1 MKQFFKF
8 MFASMLGFILSW
20 VALFF
25 LIIIITVSIV
35 ASTTD
40 KTVSVSNNSILE
52 ITLSNEIVE
61 RAGKNPIENFDFSS
75 MKSSKS
81 LGLYDITTAIKGAAK
96 DDKIKGIYLNLS
108 DIQSGIASLEEI
120 RNALIEFKESGKF
133 IISYGETYSQKAYYL
148 ATVADK
154 IYLNPEGG
162 IDLKGL
168 NASIM
173 FFKGTLAKLEIEPQI
188 IRHGK
193 FKSAIEPYILDKMSP
208 ENREQTMRYMGS
220 IWNDMVKKMSESRKI
235 SESEINAAADNLLL
249 QFPDEALKLKYVD
262 GLIYKDELLDI
273 FKTKVEAE
281 KIDDLKFVK
290 LESYLN
296 SDGAKASTA
305 KTKDKIAVVYA
316 VGEIAG
322 GEGSDKSIGSERISR
337 EIRNARLDENI
348 KAVVLR
354 VNSPGGSA
362 LASEV
367 ILREVILTKKVKPV
381 VVSMGDV
388 AASGGYYIACHAD
401 AIVAQP
407 NTITGSIG
415 VFGMMPN
422 LKKLLNNKLGITIDQ
437 VKTNTHADYMNLFR
451 PMDEFEY
458 QSILRSIE
466 RIYDVFIGHVAEG
479 RGVTKEYVDSI
490 GQGRVW
496 SGVDAK
502 NLNLVDEI
510 GGLDKAIEIAAKKA
524 NLEEY
529 RIQFLPLQKEF
540 FEQLMEETQ
549 MAQVSLLQ
557 EELGEFYEYYMFL
570 KRTTNDRG
578 IQARLPYLIHI
589 D

>member
-1 MKQFFKF
+1 
-8 MFASMLGFILSW
+8 MLGFVLSW
-20 VALFF
+20 VVLFF
-25 LIIIITVSIV
+25 LILIITVSIV
-35 ASTTD
+35 SSTSD
-40 KTVSVSNNSILE
+40 KTVNVSDNSILE
-52 ITLSNEIVE
+52 ISLNNEIVE
-61 RAGKNPIENFDFSS
+61 RPGKNPFENFDFSS
-75 MKSSKS
+75 MKTTKA
-81 LGLYDITTAIKGAAK
+81 LGLYDIVTAIKGAAK

-108 DIQSGIASLEEI
+108 DIQTGIASLEEI
-120 RNALIEFKESGKF
+120 RNALIEFKKSGKF

-148 ATVADK
+148 STVADK
-154 IYLNPEGG
+154 IYLNPEGSV
-162 IDLKGL
+162 DLKGL

-173 FFKGTLAKLEIEPQI
+173 FFKGTLAKLEVEPQI

-193 FKSAIEPYILDKMSP
+193 FKSAIEPFILDKMSP
-208 ENREQTMRYMGS
+208 ENREQTTRFIGS
-220 IWNDMVKKMSESRKI
+220 IWNDMVKKMSEARKI
-235 SESEINAAADNLLL
+235 SESEINATADNLLL
-249 QFPDEALKLKYVD
+249 QFPDEALKLKYID

-273 FKTKVEAE
+273 FMKKVEVE
-281 KIDDLKFVK
+281 KIDDIKFVK

-296 SDGAKASTA
+296 SDGAKASVA
-305 KTKDKIAVVYA
+305 KTKDKIAVIYA
-316 VGEIAG
+316 VGEIGG
-322 GEGSDKSIGSERISR
+322 GEGDDKTIGSERISR
-337 EIRNARLDENI
+337 EIRNARLDENV

-367 ILREVILTKKVKPV
+367 MLREVILTKKAKPV

-401 AIVAQP
+401 VIVAQP

-422 LKKLLNNKLGITIDQ
+422 LEKLMKNKLGVTMDQ

-451 PMDEFEY
+451 PMDEYEY
-458 QSILRSIE
+458 QSVLKSVE
-466 RIYDVFIGHVAEG
+466 RIYDVFIGHVAKG
-479 RGVTKEYVDSI
+479 RNVTKEYVDSI

-496 SGVDAK
+496 TGLDAK
-502 NLNLVDEI
+502 NLKLVDEI

-529 RIQFLPLQKEF
+529 RVQFLPLQKEF

-549 MAQVSLLQ
+549 QTQISLLK
-557 EELGEFYEYYMFL
+557 EELGDVYEYYMFL

-578 IQARLPYLIHI
+578 IQARLPYIIQI

>member
-35 ASTTD
+35 AGTSD
-40 KTVSVSNNSILE
+40 KTVSVSDNSILE
-52 ITLSNEIVE
+52 ISFSNEIVE
-61 RAGKNPIENFDFSS
+61 RAGKNPLENFDFSS
-75 MKSSKS
+75 MKPTKS

-120 RNALIEFKESGKF
+120 RNALIEFKKSGKF

-148 ATVADK
+148 ATIADQ
-154 IYLNPEGG
+154 IYLNPEGSV
-162 IDLKGL
+162 DLKGL

-173 FFKGTLAKLEIEPQI
+173 FFKGTLAKLEVEPQI

-220 IWNDMVKKMSESRKI
+220 IWNDMVKKMAESRKI
-235 SESEINAAADNLLL
+235 SEMEINAAADNLLL

-273 FKTKVEAE
+273 FKEKVEAE
-281 KIDDLKFVK
+281 KIDDIKFVK

-296 SDGAKASTA
+296 SDGAKASVA

-322 GEGSDKSIGSERISR
+322 GEGDDKSIGSERISR

-422 LKKLLNNKLGITIDQ
+422 LQKMLNNKLGITIDQ

-510 GGLDKAIEIAAKKA
+510 GGLDRAIEIAAEKA
-524 NLEEY
+524 KLKEY
-529 RIQFLPLQKEF
+529 RIQFLPIQKEF

-549 MAQVSLLQ
+549 QTQISLLK
-557 EELGEFYEYYMFL
+557 EELGDVYEYYMFL

-578 IQARLPYLIHI
+578 IQARLPYIIQI

>member
-1 MKQFFKF
+1 

-40 KTVSVSNNSILE
+40 KTVKVSNNSILE

-75 MKSSKS
+75 MKATKS

-120 RNALIEFKESGKF
+120 RNALVEFKESGKF

-148 ATVADK
+148 ATVADQ

-220 IWNDMVKKMSESRKI
+220 IWNDMVKKMAESRKI
-235 SESEINAAADNLLL
+235 SESEINTTADNLLL

-273 FKTKVEAE
+273 FKAKVEAE
-281 KIDDLKFVK
+281 KIDDLKFIK

-296 SDGAKASTA
+296 SAGAKLSVA

-316 VGEIAG
+316 VGEITG

-337 EIRNARLDENI
+337 EIRKARLDENI

-401 AIVAQP
+401 VIVAQP

-422 LKKLLNNKLGITIDQ
+422 LQKTLNNKLGITIDQ

-451 PMDEFEY
+451 PMDQYEY
-458 QSILRSIE
+458 ESILRSIE
-466 RIYDVFIGHVAEG
+466 RIYDVFIGHVADG
-479 RGVTKEYVDSI
+479 RGVPKEYVDSI

-502 NLNLVDEI
+502 NLKLVDEI
-510 GGLDKAIEIAAKKA
+510 GGLDRAIEIAAEKA
-524 NLEEY
+524 GLEEY
-529 RIQFLPLQKEF
+529 RIQFLPVQKEF

-549 MAQVSLLQ
+549 QAQVSLLQ

-578 IQARLPYLIHI
+578 IQARLPYMIKI

>member
-35 ASTTD
+35 AGTTD
-40 KTVSVSNNSILE
+40 KTVKVSDRSILE
-52 ITLSNEIVE
+52 ISLNNEIVE

-367 ILREVILTKKVKPV
+367 ILREVILTKKVKPI

-422 LKKLLNNKLGITIDQ
+422 LQKLVNNKLGITIDQ

-479 RGVTKEYVDSI
+479 RGVPKEYVDSI

-502 NLNLVDEI
+502 NLKLVDEI

-570 KRTTNDRG
+570 KRTTTDRG

>member
-35 ASTTD
+35 AGTTD
-40 KTVSVSNNSILE
+40 KTVKVSDRSILE
-52 ITLSNEIVE
+52 ISLNNEIVE

-367 ILREVILTKKVKPV
+367 ILREVILTKKVKPI

-422 LKKLLNNKLGITIDQ
+422 LQKLVNNKLGITIDQ

-479 RGVTKEYVDSI
+479 RGVPKEYVDSI

-502 NLNLVDEI
+502 NLKLVDEI

-549 MAQVSLLQ
+549 MAQVTLLQ

-570 KRTTNDRG
+570 KRTTTDRG

>member
-35 ASTTD
+35 AGTTD
-40 KTVSVSNNSILE
+40 KTVKVSDRSILE
-52 ITLSNEIVE
+52 ISLNNEIVE

-367 ILREVILTKKVKPV
+367 ILREVILTKKVKPI

-422 LKKLLNNKLGITIDQ
+422 LQKLVNNKLGITIDQ

-479 RGVTKEYVDSI
+479 RGVPKEYVDSI

-502 NLNLVDEI
+502 NLKLVDEI

-549 MAQVSLLQ
+549 MAQVTLLQ

>member
-367 ILREVILTKKVKPV
+367 ILREVILTKKVKPI

-422 LKKLLNNKLGITIDQ
+422 LQKLVNNKLGITIDQ

-479 RGVTKEYVDSI
+479 RGVPKEYVDSI

-502 NLNLVDEI
+502 NLKLVDEI